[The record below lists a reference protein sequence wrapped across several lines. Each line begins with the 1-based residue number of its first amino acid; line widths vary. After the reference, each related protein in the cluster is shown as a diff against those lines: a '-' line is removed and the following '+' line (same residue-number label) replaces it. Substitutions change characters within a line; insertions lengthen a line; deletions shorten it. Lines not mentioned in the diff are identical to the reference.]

1 METNMSE
8 SKMLKAR
15 CRKTGRSYGMEI
27 KKFGSVWKVVNMIDL
42 NDEEAG
48 IIMSEVRQPSFE
60 THTNLLACTR
70 CGGRRVGGCSC
81 SPKNHA
87 CTRTMDYEFD
97 CIYCSSLEIDYS
109 RSTSRTPYTK
119 WAGMSNIPDAIKDKY
134 GNPQGSEYDLAED
147 GSLNGYKI
155 VVLNFWHGCDLSGPA
170 AALKKKGFVIEEYRK
185 LPSVAAL
192 KRALSGDKTQLWI
205 ISDSTS
211 HMSDEYVDLTV
222 EYFNSGH
229 GVYIWGDNQPF
240 YQDANKILSRIFG
253 TSMNGDSEGDRVLGI
268 QTVDGG
274 KGIIPNHPI
283 TTGIVTFYEGI
294 TIAEVSTGK
303 MLKPLIY
310 GSNGKVVTAYYD
322 ASSRRAL
329 VDGGFT
335 RLYFKWDSAGTDR
348 YIVNAAAWLANI
360 ERFGYNR

>member
-1 METNMSE
+1 MEINMSE

-27 KKFGSVWKVVNMIDL
+27 KKIGSTWKVVNMIDL

-48 IIMSEVRQPSFE
+48 IIMSEVRQSSFE
-60 THTNLLACTR
+60 THTNLLPCAR
-70 CGGRRVGGCSC
+70 CGSRRVGGCSC
-81 SPKNHA
+81 APKNHG
-87 CTRTMDYEFD
+87 CSRGMDYEFD
-97 CIYCSSLEIDYS
+97 CIYCNALEIDYS

-155 VVLNFWHGCDLSGPA
+155 VVLNLCKECFFDKPA
-170 AALKKKGFVIEEYRK
+170 EALKKKGFTIEEYKK
-185 LPSVAAL
+185 LPSLAMLKQAL
-192 KRALSGDKTQLWI
+192 GGDNTQLWV
-205 ISDSTS
+205 ISDLVT
-211 HMSDEYVDLTV
+211 HMSQDYVKLVID
-222 EYFNSGH
+222 YFNSGH
-229 GVYIWGDNQPF
+229 GVYIWGDNDPF
-240 YQDANKILSRIFG
+240 YQDANQILGRAFG
-253 TSMNGDSEGDRVLGI
+253 TSMNGDSMGDTVLGI
-268 QTVDGG
+268 QTVDRG

-322 ASSRRAL
+322 ENYKRAL

-335 RLYFKWDSAGTDR
+335 RLYYKWDSAGTDR

-360 ERFGYNR
+360 ERFGYNN